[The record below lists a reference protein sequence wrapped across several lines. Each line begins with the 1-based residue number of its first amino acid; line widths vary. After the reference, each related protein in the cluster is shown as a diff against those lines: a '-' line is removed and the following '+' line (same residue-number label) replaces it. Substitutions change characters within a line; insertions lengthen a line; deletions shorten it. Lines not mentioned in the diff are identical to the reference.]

1 MAYRQNNIFD
11 FLGDTE
17 GDPEVATKETP
28 KKQEPAKA
36 ASQTKAP
43 PGKKQDSLPKQ
54 SDKNQPQA
62 QNKNQPQTQN
72 KRQDSQPNKAKQG
85 GDKQGPPRGNNA
97 PANKSQ
103 GGNNTK
109 PQTAPVVDSAVGDS
123 ESFEKPVGA
132 SKQRSFEPMKHDRK
146 SRTGYDNDIKKSGEG
161 RHNWG
166 RQGDEYRNTRRPR
179 REFDEEPAGAATE
192 ENTEPAKSGE
202 APAEAADAAKPLAP
216 KDPEDLFKSVAE
228 YEEELK
234 AKAKEVKLPEL
245 GEIRKAGEG
254 EEDKWKNTVVLVKKR
269 RKKMTFICNPLRLN
283 KRKQQPNQLKKITKI
298 RKVKYLKLIL
308 IYPVYKNQ
316 EKIKEVA
323 LVALL
328 EKEEETSKRVVL
340 VAVMHLLL
348 LFHLTKKVFLNYKIL
363 LKTQL
368 LHFSTP
374 LITQTI
380 YLLL

>member
-1 MAYRQNNIFD
+1 MATYRQNNIFD

-17 GDPEVATKETP
+17 GDPEVDTKETP

-109 PQTAPVVDSAVGDS
+109 PQAAPVVDSAVGDS

-202 APAEAADAAKPLAP
+202 APAEAADAKPLAP

-254 EEDKWKNTVVLVKKR
+254 EEDKWKNTVVLVKKE
-269 RKKMTFICNPLRLN
+269 KKDDIYMQSPETEQKKAAAQSTEKDNKNKKGQVLEININLPSIQKPREN
-283 KRKQQPNQLKKITKI
+283 KRSGSGSPVGKRGGNFKKSGSGSSNAPTAAISLDEKSFP
-298 RKVKYLKLIL
+298 KLQ
-308 IYPVYKNQ
+308 NT
-316 EKIKEVA
+316 A
-323 LVALL
+323 
-328 EKEEETSKRVVL
+328 
-340 VAVMHLLL
+340 
-348 LFHLTKKVFLNYKIL
+348 
-363 LKTQL
+363 
-368 LHFSTP
+368 
-374 LITQTI
+374 
-380 YLLL
+380 

>member
-254 EEDKWKNTVVLVKKR
+254 EEDKWKNTVVLVKKE
-269 RKKMTFICNPLRLN
+269 KKDDIYMQSPETEQKKAAAQSTEKDNKNKKGQVLEININLPSIQKPREN
-283 KRKQQPNQLKKITKI
+283 KRSGSGSPVGKRGGNFKKSGSGSSNAPTAAISLDEKSFP
-298 RKVKYLKLIL
+298 KLQ
-308 IYPVYKNQ
+308 NT
-316 EKIKEVA
+316 A
-323 LVALL
+323 
-328 EKEEETSKRVVL
+328 
-340 VAVMHLLL
+340 
-348 LFHLTKKVFLNYKIL
+348 
-363 LKTQL
+363 
-368 LHFSTP
+368 
-374 LITQTI
+374 
-380 YLLL
+380 